1 MINFIVNK
9 DRCIKC
15 GECVEDCPRSIIGF
29 SDEYPSI
36 IPGREDECIQCQHC
50 FAVCSEGA
58 VSILGLDPDSAEPI
72 EGNFPDTRKLG
83 MLIKGRRAVRRYLK
97 EPLDWDTISDLLHVV
112 AHAPTG
118 INNRQILFTV
128 VDDPLVMEKI
138 RQGTMAGII
147 KAVEDKRLP
156 TGFEFYSGI
165 VDSWRA
171 GKDVIFRGAPHMLA
185 VSTPRNGPSPEA
197 DTLIALTSFELL
209 AQSMGI
215 GTLWNGLLKW
225 AITAIVPEIR
235 TKMGIPEDHHIG
247 YTMVFG
253 RPDVQ
258 YFRTVQRSLDR
269 VNRASF

>member
-1 MINFIVNK
+1 MINFTVDK

-36 IPGREDECIQCQHC
+36 IPGREGECIQCQHC
-50 FAVCSEGA
+50 LTVCSEGA
-58 VSILGLDPDSAEPI
+58 VSILGLDPDSAGPI
-72 EGNFPDTRKLG
+72 ADNFPDPGKLAT
-83 MLIKGRRAVRRYLK
+83 LIKGRRAVRRYLK
-97 EPLDWDTISDLLHVV
+97 DPIDWDTISHLLQVI

-118 INNRQILFTV
+118 INNRQNLFTV
-128 VDDPLVMEKI
+128 VDDPRVMEKI
-138 RQGTMAGII
+138 RQETMAGII
-147 KAVEDKRLP
+147 KAVEDKRIP
-156 TGFEFYSGI
+156 TGLEFYSGL
-165 VDSWRA
+165 VDAWHA

-185 VSTPRNGPSPEA
+185 VSTPKNGPSPEA

-225 AITAIVPEIR
+225 AITAIVPEMR
-235 TKMGIPEDHHIG
+235 TKIGIPEDHHIG

-253 RPDVQ
+253 RPDVR
-258 YFRTVQRSLDR
+258 YFRTAQRKLNR
-269 VNRASF
+269 VNRVSF